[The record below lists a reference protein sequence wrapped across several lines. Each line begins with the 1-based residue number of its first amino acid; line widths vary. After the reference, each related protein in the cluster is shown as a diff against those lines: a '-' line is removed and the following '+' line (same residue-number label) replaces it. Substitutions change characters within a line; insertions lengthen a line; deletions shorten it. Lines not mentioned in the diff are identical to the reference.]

1 MAKKQQNTLEKIVSL
16 AKRRGFIFQSSEIYG
31 GLNGCW
37 DYGPLG
43 VELLRNVKDA
53 WWKFMTYRDDV
64 VGLDAS
70 ILMHPRVWEASG
82 HVENFT
88 DPMVDCKQCKSR
100 YRLDVLYES
109 YNEKRRKKIADAYA
123 ELLAANGGDAEAFKA
138 TPREQQMEVSG
149 DALVDDAA
157 VFEYMNEKQLLVCA
171 NCGGAGTYTLPRKF
185 NLMFKTFVGPVEDSN
200 AVVFIR
206 PETAQGIFV
215 NFANVSQS
223 TRQKLPFGIA
233 QIGKAF
239 RNEINTKNFLFRTR
253 EFEQM
258 EMQFFVKPGSDDQWF
273 ETWRDLRLQWFI
285 DLGITP
291 EKLRMKP
298 HAEDKL
304 AHYAKAA
311 SDVEYEFPFGW
322 GEIEGIHNRTDYD
335 LSRHQEFSGKSMEY
349 YDQEADE
356 KFVPYVIETSA
367 GASRSLMAFLVDAY
381 EEEELEKETRTVLR
395 FHPRLAPFKAAV
407 LPLVNRDGMDDIG
420 MTLYRDLQKEYKIF
434 YDDSGSVGR
443 RYRRQD
449 EIGTPYCITVDS
461 QTLEDQTVTVRDRD
475 TMDQERVP
483 VDGLRGYLAAKLAG

>member
-1 MAKKQQNTLEKIVSL
+1 MAKNQQNTLEKIVSL
-16 AKRRGFIFQSSEIYG
+16 AKRRGFIFQSSEIYS

-53 WWKFMTYRDDV
+53 WWKAMTYRDDV
-64 VGLDAS
+64 EGLDAS

-100 YRLDVLYES
+100 YRLDVLFES
-109 YNEKRRKKIADAYA
+109 YNEKRQKKIADAYLNILTTA
-123 ELLAANGGDAEAFKA
+123 GGDSEAFA
-138 TPREQQMEVSG
+138 ALPRAEQIELSG
-149 DALVDDAA
+149 NALVDDAA
-157 VFEYMNEKQLLVCA
+157 VFTAMNEGELLVCP
-171 NCGGAGTYTLPRKF
+171 NCGGNGTFTVPRKF
-185 NLMFKTFVGPVEDSN
+185 NLMFKTFVGPVEDSS
-200 AVVFIR
+200 AVVYLR

-215 NFANVSQS
+215 NFANVAQS
-223 TRQKLPFGIA
+223 TRQKVPFGIA

-258 EMQFFVKPGSDDQWF
+258 EMQFFVKPGADDEWYEQW
-273 ETWRDLRLQWFI
+273 RAMRLQWFI
-285 DLGITP
+285 DHGMRA
-291 EKLRMKP
+291 EKLRMHP
-298 HAEDKL
+298 HAPDKL

-311 SDVEYEFPFGW
+311 VDIEYEFPFGW
-322 GEIEGIHNRTDYD
+322 GEIEGIHNRTNFD
-335 LSRHQEFSGKSMEY
+335 LSRHMEYSGKSLEY
-349 YDQEADE
+349 FDQESNE
-356 KFVPYVIETSA
+356 KFIPFVIETSA

-381 EEEELEKETRTVLR
+381 EEQELEKETRVVLH
-395 FHPRLAPFKAAV
+395 FHPKLAPFKAAV

-420 MTLYRDLQKEYKIF
+420 LKLYRDLQKEFKVF

-461 QTLEDQTVTVRDRD
+461 QTLEDQTVTIRDRD
-475 TMDQERVP
+475 SMLQERIAI
-483 VDGLRGYLAAKLAG
+483 DALRGWLLERLSS

>member
-1 MAKKQQNTLEKIVSL
+1 MAKNQQNTLEKIVSL
-16 AKRRGFIFQSSEIYG
+16 SKRRGFVFQSSEIYS

-53 WWKFMTYRDDV
+53 WWKAMTYREDV
-64 VGLDAS
+64 EGLDAS

-123 ELLAANGGDAEAFKA
+123 VLLTDKGEDGEAFKA
-138 TPREQQMEVSG
+138 QPREQQLEVAG
-149 DALVDDAA
+149 DALVDHAE
-157 VFEYMNEKQLLVCA
+157 VFNAMNEKELLVCA
-171 NCGGAGTYTLPRKF
+171 NCGSTGSFTVPRKF

-200 AVVFIR
+200 AVVFLR

-215 NFANVSQS
+215 NFGNVSQA
-223 TRQKLPFGIA
+223 TRQKVPFGIA

-258 EMQFFVKPGSDDQWF
+258 EMQFFVKPGTDDEWYEQ
-273 ETWRDLRLQWFI
+273 WRDMRLQWFI
-285 DLGITP
+285 DHGMKK
-291 EKLRMKP
+291 EKLRMHP
-298 HAEDKL
+298 HADDKL

-311 SDVEYEFPFGW
+311 VDIEYEFPFGW
-322 GEIEGIHNRTDYD
+322 GEIEGIHNRTDFD
-335 LSRHQEFSGKSMEY
+335 LRRHQEFSGKGLEY
-349 YDQEADE
+349 FDQESQE
-356 KFVPYVIETSA
+356 KYIPYVIETSA

-395 FHPRLAPFKAAV
+395 FHPKLAPFKAAV
-407 LPLVNRDGMDDIG
+407 LPLVKRDGMDEIG
-420 MTLYRDLQKEYKIF
+420 MKLYEKLQEDFKVF

-449 EIGTPYCITVDS
+449 EIGTPFGITVDS
-461 QTLEDQTVTVRDRD
+461 ETLEDQTVTVRDRD
-475 TMDQERVP
+475 SMQQERVSM
-483 VDGLRGYLAAKLAG
+483 DALRGYLSDKLSV